1 MNLLETYIFGRMFR
15 MFVASLVPVLA
26 IIWITQV
33 LGRINLVTDSGQSI
47 GSFALLAT
55 YMLPMLIPVVMPF
68 AVTIGVTQ
76 TLQSMNTDSELAV
89 VDAAGAPR
97 SVLYKPALVLAAIMC
112 VVSLSVDN
120 ILEPISRYGMRK
132 TIAATYADL
141 LSSVI
146 EEKAFRKIDDGLYV
160 QISERIQGRVLRGL
174 FVADSRDPNFEMVYY
189 AREGAVDENG
199 GTLIMKDGE
208 IHRKIKGGEV
218 SVIHFDSYSFDLS
231 ELSASRG
238 QATLRAVDRDLLFLL
253 SPDPNDG
260 YFKENPND
268 FRAELHRRLTD
279 WFFPVTF
286 ALISLM
292 MAGSAHSHRERRI
305 NPLLL
310 SLLIAFVY
318 RWATFYL
325 AGRIENGL
333 SGPLP
338 LYAFLAV
345 TNLLMIAAIRRNA
358 SRLGRASVFARF
370 ADGFSAL
377 IGRLSAPRK
386 VREGSP

>member
-1 MNLLETYIFGRMFR
+1 MNLLETYIFGRIFR

-76 TLQSMNTDSELAV
+76 TLQTMNTDSELAV

-97 SVLYKPALVLAAIMC
+97 SVLYKPALILAAILC
-112 VVSLSVDN
+112 AASFAVDN
-120 ILEPISRYGMRK
+120 YLEPISRYGMRK

-160 QISERIQGRVLRGL
+160 QISERVQGRVLRGL
-174 FVADSRDPNFEMVYY
+174 FVADSRDPNFDMVYY

-208 IHRKIKGGEV
+208 IHRKIKGGNV

-231 ELSASRG
+231 DLSASRG
-238 QATLRAVDRDLLFLL
+238 QATLRAVDRDLPFLL
-253 SPDPNDG
+253 NPDPNDA
-260 YFKENPND
+260 YFKEKPND

-279 WFFPVTF
+279 WFFPITF

-292 MAGSAHSHRERRI
+292 MAGSAHSHRERRL
-305 NPLLL
+305 NPLITALF
-310 SLLIAFVY
+310 IAFVY
-318 RWATFYL
+318 RWTAFYL
-325 AGRIENGL
+325 ANRIENGV
-333 SGPLP
+333 GEPWPLW
-338 LYAFLAV
+338 AFLAV
-345 TNLLMIAAIRRNA
+345 TNLLMVAAIWRQTN
-358 SRLGRASVFARF
+358 RLDRASLFPRLADGVSALFGRF
-370 ADGFSAL
+370 ATPRDG
-377 IGRLSAPRK
+377 K
-386 VREGSP
+386 EGAQ

>member
-1 MNLLETYIFGRMFR
+1 MNLLESYIFGRTFR

-47 GSFALLAT
+47 GSFAALAT
-55 YMLPMLIPVVMPF
+55 YMLPSLIPIVMPF
-68 AVTIGVTQ
+68 AVTIAVTQ
-76 TLQSMNTDSELAV
+76 TLQTMNADSELAV

-97 SVLYKPALVLAAIMC
+97 SVLYKPALILAAILC
-112 VVSLSVDN
+112 VVSFSVDN
-120 ILEPISRYGMRK
+120 FLEPVSRQGMRK

-146 EEKAFRKIDDGLYV
+146 EEKTFRKIDDGLYV
-160 QISERIQGRVLRGL
+160 QISERVQGRVLRGL
-174 FVADSRDPNFEMVYY
+174 FVADYRNPAFDMIYY

-208 IHRKIKGGEV
+208 IHRKIDGGEA

-238 QATLRAVDRDLLFLL
+238 TATLRAVDRDIFFLFD
-253 SPDPNDG
+253 PDPEDG
-260 YFKENPND
+260 WFKDKPND

-286 ALISLM
+286 ALISLAL
-292 MAGSAHSHRERRI
+292 AGAAHSHRERRL
-305 NPLLL
+305 NPLIS
-310 SLLIAFVY
+310 SLFIAFTY
-318 RWATFYL
+318 RWLTFYL
-325 AGRIENGL
+325 ANRIENGV
-333 SGPLP
+333 SGPGP
-338 LYAFLAV
+338 LYTFIIV
-345 TNLLMIAAIRRNA
+345 THLLMIYIIWRNAHRLGHAAIFPRI
-358 SRLGRASVFARF
+358 
-370 ADGFSAL
+370 ADGCTAL
-377 IGRLSAPRK
+377 YGRLAAWRSG
-386 VREGSP
+386 REGA

>member
-1 MNLLETYIFGRMFR
+1 MNLLETYIFGRIFR

-55 YMLPMLIPVVMPF
+55 YMLPTLIPVVMPF

-76 TLQSMNTDSELAV
+76 TLQTMNTDSELAV
-89 VDAAGAPR
+89 IDAASAPR
-97 SVLYKPALVLAAIMC
+97 SVLYRPALILAAILC
-112 VVSLSVDN
+112 AVSFSVDN
-120 ILEPISRYGMRK
+120 FLEPISRYGMRK

-146 EEKAFRKIDDGLYV
+146 EEKTFRKIDEGLYV
-160 QISERIQGRVLRGL
+160 QISERVQGRVLRGL
-174 FVADSRDPNFEMVYY
+174 FVADSRNPNFDMIYY

-208 IHRKIKGGEV
+208 IHRKIRGGEV

-238 QATLRAVDRDLLFLL
+238 QATLRAVDRDLFFLL
-253 SPDPNDG
+253 NPDPNDE
-260 YFKENPND
+260 YFKEKPND

-292 MAGSAHSHRERRI
+292 IAGSAHSHRERRL
-305 NPLLL
+305 NPLIS
-310 SLLIAFVY
+310 SLFIAFVY
-318 RWATFYL
+318 RWTTFYL
-325 AGRIENGL
+325 ANRIENGTGEPW
-333 SGPLP
+333 S
-338 LYAFLAV
+338 LYAFLAL
-345 TNLLMIAAIRRNA
+345 TSLLMIAAIWRSAN
-358 SRLGRASVFARF
+358 RLGRHRMFPHL
-370 ADGFSAL
+370 ADGCIRL
-377 IGRLSAPRK
+377 YGRLAALRGR
-386 VREGSP
+386 REGTL